1 MNNFFFNISKAIANA
16 KHNAY
21 ILLYREYRIS
31 IQLVINIIL
40 MVH

>member
-21 ILLYREYRIS
+21 ILENIEYRF
-31 IQLVINIIL
+31 N
-40 MVH
+40 